1 MILTKSLLND
11 KNTSAEV
18 KDAILAA
25 SRNDYAV
32 AGAQRVLDAWRALA
46 EAKGVAS
53 VLQAA
58 VIASIESGTSVIDQL
73 RAYEFAV
80 RVQLDDTLAERRA
93 YKEQC
98 DARKEEVKPLLNR
111 CAGDLMA
118 LVEKNRLIEV
128 TISRFSAAREASMA
142 RFVSGGFSAE
152 EIEAV
157 GIKPTNDDLTAW
169 KRERDLNNE
178 RQAVLERFL
187 KSGPEYPEH
196 ILDGVKAE
204 A

>member
-1 MILTKSLLND
+1 MIPTKNLLND
-11 KNTSAEV
+11 KDTSAEV

-25 SRNDYAV
+25 SRNASAV
-32 AGAQRVLDAWRALA
+32 AGAQGVLDAWRALA
-46 EAKGVAS
+46 EASGVAS

-58 VIASIESGTSVIDQL
+58 VLDSIERGTSVVDQL
-73 RAYEFAV
+73 RVYEISV
-80 RVQLDDTLAERRA
+80 RAQVDITLAERRA

-98 DARKEEVKPLLNR
+98 EARREEVKPLLSR

-118 LVEKNRLIEV
+118 LVEKNKVIEI

-142 RFVSGGFSAE
+142 RFVSAGFSPD

-157 GIKPTNDDLTAW
+157 GIKPTHDDFAAW
-169 KRERDLNNE
+169 KREIELNNE
-178 RQAVLERFL
+178 RQAVLGKFL
-187 KSGPEYPEH
+187 ASGPEYPEH
-196 ILDGVKAE
+196 ILE